1 MSLSEIEKKAKEWS
15 NDPFSKETQEKVKEL
30 YKDKRLLEDCFYKDL
45 EFGTGGMRGI
55 MGVGT
60 NRINKYTLGKNTQ
73 GICNYLNK
81 TQNGE
86 IKAAIAF
93 DCRNNSDFF
102 AKIVADVFSANKIK
116 AYIFSELRP
125 TPELSFAVKTLNC
138 TCGIVLT
145 ASHNPPEYNGYKVY
159 WKDGGQIVP
168 PIDNLLIEEIN
179 NVSFEEIKFNGNSN
193 LIESIDELIDKKF
206 IDNSINVG
214 KINDIRNRENFK
226 IVFTSLHGT
235 SSTIMPKVFDK
246 IGYRNV
252 LYVVEQMNPDGNFPT
267 VKSPN
272 PEEKEALS
280 LGLDLAKSNNADI
293 LIGTDP
299 DADRL
304 GIAVKGLSNDYILL
318 NGNQLMV
325 IMIDFLLNQLKSESK
340 LNTDQFIATTI
351 VSTPLVGKIAKY
363 YDIDCKLCLTGFK
376 WIAKMVEDYPE
387 SSFLIG
393 GEESYGIMISDFVRD
408 KDAITA
414 SLFAC
419 EIANYLKQNGS
430 SMFKSLIDIYVK
442 HGFYKE
448 ELISI
453 TKKGK
458 NGQIEIKNII
468 DNFKNNPPKQI
479 DGSEVI
485 TIDDYENSQTLD
497 LKTNRVSKI
506 NFPKSNVIEF
516 NTANGTKV
524 VLRPSGTEPK
534 IKMYISVN
542 IKLESK
548 EQYLEKNDFLNK
560 KIKSIIEEINL

>member
-1 MSLSEIEKKAKEWS
+1 MSLSEIEKKTEKWS
-15 NDPFSKETQEKVKEL
+15 NDPFSKETREKVKEL
-30 YKDKRLLEDCFYKDL
+30 YNNKKLLEDCFYKDL
-45 EFGTGGMRGI
+45 EFGTGGMRGV

-81 TQNGE
+81 TEKGE
-86 IKAAIAF
+86 IKVAIAY
-93 DCRNNSDFF
+93 DCRNNSESF
-102 AKIVADVFSANKIK
+102 AQIVADVFSANKIK
-116 AYIFSELRP
+116 VYIFNQLRP

-138 TCGIVLT
+138 NCGIVLT

-168 PIDNLLIEEIN
+168 PIDKLLIEEIN
-179 NVSFEEIKFNGNSN
+179 NVSFEEIKFNSNAN
-193 LIESIDELIDKKF
+193 LIETIGELIDDKF
-206 IDNSINVG
+206 ISSSIKTG
-214 KINDIRNRENFK
+214 KVDKITDRENLK

-235 SSTIMPKVFDK
+235 SSTIMPKVFEK
-246 IGYRNV
+246 IGYKNV
-252 LYVVEQMNPDGNFPT
+252 LYVHKQMEPNGNFPT

-280 LGLDLAKSNNADI
+280 LGLDLAKQNDADI
-293 LIGTDP
+293 VIGTDP

-304 GIAVKGLSNDYILL
+304 GIAVKDLNNDYVLL

-325 IMIDFLLNQLKSESK
+325 VMIDFLLNNLKSEDK
-340 LNTDQFIATTI
+340 LNTSQFIATTI
-351 VSTPLVGKIAKY
+351 VSTPLVSKIANY
-363 YDIDCKLCLTGFK
+363 YNLDCKLCLTGFK
-376 WIAKMVEDYPE
+376 WIAKMIEDYPK

-393 GEESYGIMISDFVRD
+393 GEESYGMMIGDFVRD

-419 EIANYLKQNGS
+419 EIANYLKENGS
-430 SMFKSLIDIYVK
+430 SIFNNLIDIYIK
-442 HGFYKE
+442 HGLYKE

-458 NGQIEIKNII
+458 EGKIAIENII
-468 DNFKNNPPKQI
+468 DGFKNNPPKKI
-479 DGSEVI
+479 GGSEVI
-485 TIDDYENSQTLD
+485 SIYNYEKSQRID
-497 LKTNRVSKI
+497 LKTNRATKI

-524 VLRPSGTEPK
+524 ILRPSGTEPK

-542 IKLESK
+542 INLESK
-548 EQYLEKNDFLNK
+548 EQYLEKNAFLNNR
-560 KIKSIIEEINL
+560 IKAIIEEINL

>member
-1 MSLSEIEKKAKEWS
+1 MSLSEIEKKAEKWS
-15 NDPFSKETQEKVKEL
+15 NDPFSKETREKVKEL
-30 YKDKRLLEDCFYKDL
+30 YNNKKLLEDCFYKDL

-81 TQNGE
+81 TEKGE
-86 IKAAIAF
+86 IKVAIAF
-93 DCRNNSDFF
+93 DCRNNSESF

-116 AYIFSELRP
+116 VYIFNQLRP
-125 TPELSFAVKTLNC
+125 TPELSFAVKNLNC
-138 TCGIVLT
+138 NCGIVLT

-168 PIDNLLIEEIN
+168 PIDKLLIEEIN

-193 LIESIDELIDKKF
+193 LIETIDELIDKEF
-206 IDNSINVG
+206 ISSSIKIG
-214 KINDIRNRENFK
+214 KVDKITDRENLK

-235 SSTIMPKVFDK
+235 SSTIMPKVFEK
-246 IGYRNV
+246 IGYKNV
-252 LYVVEQMNPDGNFPT
+252 LYVPEQMEPDGNFPT
-267 VKSPN
+267 VESPN

-280 LGLDLAKSNNADI
+280 LGLDLAKQSDADI
-293 LIGTDP
+293 VIGTDP

-304 GIAVKGLSNDYILL
+304 GIAVKDLNNDYILL

-325 IMIDFLLNQLKSESK
+325 IMIDFLLNNLKSEDK
-340 LNTDQFIATTI
+340 LNTSQFIATTI
-351 VSTPLVGKIAKY
+351 VSTPLVGKIANY
-363 YDIDCKLCLTGFK
+363 YNLDCKLCLTGFK
-376 WIAKMVEDYPE
+376 WIAKMIEDYPK

-393 GEESYGIMISDFVRD
+393 GEESYGMMISDFVRD

-430 SMFKSLIDIYVK
+430 SMFKNLIDIYIK
-442 HGFYKE
+442 YGLYKE
-448 ELISI
+448 ELVSI
-453 TKKGK
+453 TKKGEEGK
-458 NGQIEIKNII
+458 IEIENII
-468 DNFKNNPPKQI
+468 DGFKNNSPKKI
-479 DGSEVI
+479 GGSEVI
-485 TIDDYENSQTLD
+485 SIYNYEKSQKID
-497 LKTNRVSKI
+497 LKTNRATKI

-524 VLRPSGTEPK
+524 ILRPSGTEPK
-534 IKMYISVN
+534 IKMYISVT

-548 EQYLEKNDFLNK
+548 EQYLEKNNFLNNR
-560 KIKSIIEEINL
+560 IKAIIEEINL

>member
-1 MSLSEIEKKAKEWS
+1 MSLSEIEKKAEKWS
-15 NDPFSKETQEKVKEL
+15 NDPFSKETREKVKEL
-30 YKDKRLLEDCFYKDL
+30 YNNKKLLEDCFYKDL
-45 EFGTGGMRGI
+45 EFGTGGMRGV

-81 TQNGE
+81 TEKGE
-86 IKAAIAF
+86 IKVAIAF
-93 DCRNNSDFF
+93 DCRNNSESF

-116 AYIFSELRP
+116 VYIFNQLRP
-125 TPELSFAVKTLNC
+125 TPELSFAVKNLNC
-138 TCGIVLT
+138 NCGIVLT

-168 PIDNLLIEEIN
+168 PIDKLLIEEIN

-193 LIESIDELIDKKF
+193 LIETIDELIDKEF
-206 IDNSINVG
+206 ISSSIKIG
-214 KINDIRNRENFK
+214 KVDKITDRENMK

-235 SSTIMPKVFDK
+235 SSTIMPKVFEK
-246 IGYRNV
+246 IGYKNV
-252 LYVVEQMNPDGNFPT
+252 LYVPEQMEPDGNFPT
-267 VKSPN
+267 VESPN

-280 LGLDLAKSNNADI
+280 LGLNLAKQSDADI
-293 LIGTDP
+293 VIGTDP

-304 GIAVKGLSNDYILL
+304 GIAVKDLNNDYILL

-325 IMIDFLLNQLKSESK
+325 IMIDFLLNNLKSEDK
-340 LNTDQFIATTI
+340 LNTSQFIATTI
-351 VSTPLVGKIAKY
+351 VSTPLVGKIANY
-363 YDIDCKLCLTGFK
+363 YNLDCKLCLTGFK
-376 WIAKMVEDYPE
+376 WIAKMIEDYPK

-393 GEESYGIMISDFVRD
+393 GEESYGMMISDFVRD

-430 SMFKSLIDIYVK
+430 SMFKNLIDIYIK
-442 HGFYKE
+442 YGLYKE
-448 ELISI
+448 ELVSI

-458 NGQIEIKNII
+458 EGKIEIENII
-468 DNFKNNPPKQI
+468 DGFKNNPPKKI
-479 DGSEVI
+479 GGSEVI
-485 TIDDYENSQTLD
+485 SIYNYEKSQKID
-497 LKTNRVSKI
+497 LKTNRATKI

-524 VLRPSGTEPK
+524 ILRPSGTEPK
-534 IKMYISVN
+534 IKMYISVT

-548 EQYLEKNDFLNK
+548 EQYLEKNNFLNNR
-560 KIKSIIEEINL
+560 IKAIIEEINL

>member
-15 NDPFSKETQEKVKEL
+15 NDPFSKETQEKVKGL

-193 LIESIDELIDKKF
+193 LIESIDELIDEKF
-206 IDNSINVG
+206 IDSSINVG
-214 KINDIRNRENFK
+214 KINEIRNRENFK

-246 IGYRNV
+246 IGYKNV
-252 LYVVEQMNPDGNFPT
+252 LYVVGQMNPDGNFPT

-280 LGLDLAKSNNADI
+280 LGLDLAKNNNADI

-340 LNTDQFIATTI
+340 LNNDQFIATTI

-458 NGQIEIKNII
+458 DGQIEIKNII

>member
-1 MSLSEIEKKAKEWS
+1 MSLSEIEKKAEKWS
-15 NDPFSKETQEKVKEL
+15 NDPFSKETREKVKEL
-30 YKDKRLLEDCFYKDL
+30 YNNKKLLEDCFYKDL
-45 EFGTGGMRGI
+45 EFGTGGMRGV

-81 TQNGE
+81 TEKGE
-86 IKAAIAF
+86 IKVAIAF
-93 DCRNNSDFF
+93 DCRNNSESF

-116 AYIFSELRP
+116 VYIFNQLRP
-125 TPELSFAVKTLNC
+125 TPELSFAVKNLNC
-138 TCGIVLT
+138 NCGIVLT

-168 PIDNLLIEEIN
+168 PIDKLLIEEIN

-193 LIESIDELIDKKF
+193 LIETIDELIDKEF
-206 IDNSINVG
+206 ISSSIKIG
-214 KINDIRNRENFK
+214 KVDKITDRENMK

-235 SSTIMPKVFDK
+235 SSTIMPKVFEK
-246 IGYRNV
+246 IGYKNV
-252 LYVVEQMNPDGNFPT
+252 LYVPEQMEPDGDFPT
-267 VKSPN
+267 VESPN

-280 LGLDLAKSNNADI
+280 LGLNLAKQSDADI
-293 LIGTDP
+293 VIGTDP

-304 GIAVKGLSNDYILL
+304 GIAVKDLNNDYILL

-325 IMIDFLLNQLKSESK
+325 IMIDFLLNNLKSEDK
-340 LNTDQFIATTI
+340 LNTSQFIATTI
-351 VSTPLVGKIAKY
+351 VSTPLVGKIANY
-363 YDIDCKLCLTGFK
+363 YNLDCKLCLTGFK
-376 WIAKMVEDYPE
+376 WIAKMIEDYPK

-393 GEESYGIMISDFVRD
+393 GEESYGMMISDFVRD

-430 SMFKSLIDIYVK
+430 SMFKNLIDIYIK
-442 HGFYKE
+442 YGLYKE
-448 ELISI
+448 ELVSI

-458 NGQIEIKNII
+458 EGKIEIENII
-468 DNFKNNPPKQI
+468 DGFKNNPPKKI

-485 TIDDYENSQTLD
+485 SIDDYEKSQRID
-497 LKTNRVSKI
+497 LKTNRATKI

-524 VLRPSGTEPK
+524 ILRPSGTEPK
-534 IKMYISVN
+534 IKMYISVT

-548 EQYLEKNDFLNK
+548 EQYLEKNNFLNNR
-560 KIKSIIEEINL
+560 IKAIIEEINL

>member
-1 MSLSEIEKKAKEWS
+1 MSLSEIEKKAEKWS
-15 NDPFSKETQEKVKEL
+15 NDPFSKETREKVKEL
-30 YKDKRLLEDCFYKDL
+30 YNNKKLLEDCFYKDL
-45 EFGTGGMRGI
+45 EFGTGGMRGV

-81 TQNGE
+81 TEKGE
-86 IKAAIAF
+86 IKVAIAY
-93 DCRNNSDFF
+93 DCRNNSESF

-116 AYIFSELRP
+116 VYIFNQLRP
-125 TPELSFAVKTLNC
+125 TPELSFAVKNLNC
-138 TCGIVLT
+138 NCGIVLT

-168 PIDNLLIEEIN
+168 PIDKLLIEEIN

-193 LIESIDELIDKKF
+193 LIETIDELIDKEF
-206 IDNSINVG
+206 ISSSIKIG
-214 KINDIRNRENFK
+214 KVDKITDRENMK

-235 SSTIMPKVFDK
+235 SSTIMPKVFEK
-246 IGYRNV
+246 IGYKNV
-252 LYVVEQMNPDGNFPT
+252 LYVPEQMEPDGNFPT
-267 VKSPN
+267 VESPN

-280 LGLDLAKSNNADI
+280 LGLNLAKQSDADI
-293 LIGTDP
+293 VIGTDP

-304 GIAVKGLSNDYILL
+304 GIAVKDLNNDYILL

-325 IMIDFLLNQLKSESK
+325 IMIDFLLNNLKSEDK
-340 LNTDQFIATTI
+340 LNTSQFIATTI
-351 VSTPLVGKIAKY
+351 VSTPLVGKIANY
-363 YDIDCKLCLTGFK
+363 YNLDCKLCLTGFK
-376 WIAKMVEDYPE
+376 WIAKMIEDYPK

-393 GEESYGIMISDFVRD
+393 GEESYGMMISDFVRD

-430 SMFKSLIDIYVK
+430 SMFKNLIDIYIK
-442 HGFYKE
+442 YGLYKE
-448 ELISI
+448 ELVSI

-458 NGQIEIKNII
+458 EGKIEIANII
-468 DNFKNNPPKQI
+468 DGFKNNPPKKI
-479 DGSEVI
+479 GGSEVI
-485 TIDDYENSQTLD
+485 SIYNYEKSQKID
-497 LKTNRVSKI
+497 LKTNRATKI

-524 VLRPSGTEPK
+524 ILRPSGTEPK
-534 IKMYISVN
+534 IKMYISVT

-548 EQYLEKNDFLNK
+548 EQYLEKDNFLNNR
-560 KIKSIIEEINL
+560 IKAIIEEINL

>member
-1 MSLSEIEKKAKEWS
+1 MSLSEIEKKAEKWS
-15 NDPFSKETQEKVKEL
+15 NDPFSKETREKVKEL
-30 YKDKRLLEDCFYKDL
+30 YNNKKLLEDCFYKDL
-45 EFGTGGMRGI
+45 EFGTGGMRGV

-81 TQNGE
+81 TEKGE
-86 IKAAIAF
+86 IKVAIAF
-93 DCRNNSDFF
+93 DCRNNSESF

-116 AYIFSELRP
+116 VYIFNQLRP
-125 TPELSFAVKTLNC
+125 TPELSFAVKNLNC
-138 TCGIVLT
+138 NCGIVLT

-168 PIDNLLIEEIN
+168 PIDKLLIEEIN
-179 NVSFEEIKFNGNSN
+179 NVSFEEIKFNGNAN
-193 LIESIDELIDKKF
+193 LIETIDELIDKEF
-206 IDNSINVG
+206 ISSSIKIG
-214 KINDIRNRENFK
+214 KVDKITDRENMK

-235 SSTIMPKVFDK
+235 SSTIMPKVFEK
-246 IGYRNV
+246 IGYKNV
-252 LYVVEQMNPDGNFPT
+252 LYVPEQMEPDGNFPT
-267 VKSPN
+267 VESPN

-280 LGLDLAKSNNADI
+280 LGLNLAKQSDADI
-293 LIGTDP
+293 VIGTDP

-304 GIAVKGLSNDYILL
+304 GIAVKDLNNDYILL

-325 IMIDFLLNQLKSESK
+325 IMIDFLLNNLKSEDK
-340 LNTDQFIATTI
+340 LNTSQFIATTI
-351 VSTPLVGKIAKY
+351 VSTPLVGKIANY
-363 YDIDCKLCLTGFK
+363 YNLDCKLCLTGFK
-376 WIAKMVEDYPE
+376 WIAKMIEDYPK

-393 GEESYGIMISDFVRD
+393 GEESYGMMISDFVRD

-430 SMFKSLIDIYVK
+430 SMFKNLIDIYIK
-442 HGFYKE
+442 YGLYKE
-448 ELISI
+448 ELVSI

-458 NGQIEIKNII
+458 EGKIEIANII
-468 DNFKNNPPKQI
+468 DGFKNNPPKKI
-479 DGSEVI
+479 GGSEVI
-485 TIDDYENSQTLD
+485 SIYNYEKSQKID
-497 LKTNRVSKI
+497 LKTNRATKI

-524 VLRPSGTEPK
+524 ILRPSGTEPK
-534 IKMYISVN
+534 IKMYISVT

-548 EQYLEKNDFLNK
+548 EQYLEKNNFLNNR
-560 KIKSIIEEINL
+560 IKAIIEEINL

>member
-1 MSLSEIEKKAKEWS
+1 MSLSEIEKKAEKWS
-15 NDPFSKETQEKVKEL
+15 NDPFSKETREKVKEL
-30 YKDKRLLEDCFYKDL
+30 YNNKKLLEDCFYKDL

-81 TQNGE
+81 TEKGE
-86 IKAAIAF
+86 IKVAIAF
-93 DCRNNSDFF
+93 DCRNNSESF

-116 AYIFSELRP
+116 VYIFNQLRP
-125 TPELSFAVKTLNC
+125 TPELSFAVKNLNC
-138 TCGIVLT
+138 NCGIVLT

-168 PIDNLLIEEIN
+168 PIDKLLIEEIN

-193 LIESIDELIDKKF
+193 LIETIDELIDKEF
-206 IDNSINVG
+206 ISSSIKIG
-214 KINDIRNRENFK
+214 KVDKITDRENMK

-235 SSTIMPKVFDK
+235 SSTIMPKVFEK
-246 IGYRNV
+246 IGYKNV
-252 LYVVEQMNPDGNFPT
+252 LYVPEQMEPDGNFPT
-267 VKSPN
+267 VESPN
-272 PEEKEALS
+272 PEEKEALL
-280 LGLDLAKSNNADI
+280 LGLNLAKQSDADI
-293 LIGTDP
+293 VIGTDP

-304 GIAVKGLSNDYILL
+304 GIAVKDLNNDYILL

-325 IMIDFLLNQLKSESK
+325 IMIDFLLNNLKSEDK
-340 LNTDQFIATTI
+340 LNTSQFIATTI
-351 VSTPLVGKIAKY
+351 VSTPLVGKIANY
-363 YDIDCKLCLTGFK
+363 YNLDCKLCLTGFK
-376 WIAKMVEDYPE
+376 WIAKMIEDYPK

-393 GEESYGIMISDFVRD
+393 GEESYGMMISDFVRD

-430 SMFKSLIDIYVK
+430 SMFKNLIDIYIK
-442 HGFYKE
+442 YGLYKE
-448 ELISI
+448 ELVSI

-458 NGQIEIKNII
+458 EGKIEIANII
-468 DNFKNNPPKQI
+468 DGFKNNPPKKI
-479 DGSEVI
+479 GGSEVI
-485 TIDDYENSQTLD
+485 SIYNYEKSQKID
-497 LKTNRVSKI
+497 LKTNRATKI

-524 VLRPSGTEPK
+524 ILRPSGTEPR
-534 IKMYISVN
+534 IKMYISVT

-548 EQYLEKNDFLNK
+548 EQYLEKNNFLNNR
-560 KIKSIIEEINL
+560 IKAIIEEINL

>member
-1 MSLSEIEKKAKEWS
+1 MSLSEIEKKAEKWS
-15 NDPFSKETQEKVKEL
+15 NDPFSKETREKVKEL
-30 YKDKRLLEDCFYKDL
+30 YNNKKLLEDCFYKDL
-45 EFGTGGMRGI
+45 EFGTGGMRGV

-81 TQNGE
+81 TEKGE
-86 IKAAIAF
+86 IKVAIAF
-93 DCRNNSDFF
+93 DCRNNSKSF
-102 AKIVADVFSANKIK
+102 AQIVADVFSANKIK
-116 AYIFSELRP
+116 VYIFNQLRP
-125 TPELSFAVKTLNC
+125 TPELSFAVKNLNC
-138 TCGIVLT
+138 NCGIVLT

-168 PIDNLLIEEIN
+168 PIDKLLIEEIN

-193 LIESIDELIDKKF
+193 LIETIDELIDKEF
-206 IDNSINVG
+206 ISSSIKIG
-214 KINDIRNRENFK
+214 KVDKITDRENMK

-235 SSTIMPKVFDK
+235 SSTIMPKVFEK
-246 IGYRNV
+246 IGYKNV
-252 LYVVEQMNPDGNFPT
+252 LYVPEQMEPDGNFPT
-267 VKSPN
+267 VESPN

-280 LGLDLAKSNNADI
+280 LGLNLAKQSDADI
-293 LIGTDP
+293 VIGTDP

-304 GIAVKGLSNDYILL
+304 GIAVKDLNNDYILL

-325 IMIDFLLNQLKSESK
+325 IMIDFLLNNLKSEDK
-340 LNTDQFIATTI
+340 LNTSQFIATTI
-351 VSTPLVGKIAKY
+351 VSTPLVGKIANY
-363 YDIDCKLCLTGFK
+363 YNLDCKLCLTGFK
-376 WIAKMVEDYPE
+376 WIAKMIEDYPK

-393 GEESYGIMISDFVRD
+393 GEESYGMMISDFVRD

-430 SMFKSLIDIYVK
+430 SMFKNLIDIYIK
-442 HGFYKE
+442 YGLYKE
-448 ELISI
+448 ELVSI

-458 NGQIEIKNII
+458 EGKIEIANII
-468 DNFKNNPPKQI
+468 DGFKNNPPKKI
-479 DGSEVI
+479 GGSEVI
-485 TIDDYENSQTLD
+485 SIYNYEKSQKID
-497 LKTNRVSKI
+497 LKTNRATKI

-524 VLRPSGTEPK
+524 ILRPSGTEPK
-534 IKMYISVN
+534 IKMYISVT

-548 EQYLEKNDFLNK
+548 EQYLEKNNFLNNR
-560 KIKSIIEEINL
+560 IKAIIEEINL

>member
-1 MSLSEIEKKAKEWS
+1 MSLSEIEKKAEKWS
-15 NDPFSKETQEKVKEL
+15 NDPFSKETREKVKEL
-30 YKDKRLLEDCFYKDL
+30 YNNKKLLEDCFYKDL
-45 EFGTGGMRGI
+45 EFGTGGMRGV

-81 TQNGE
+81 TEKGE
-86 IKAAIAF
+86 IKVAIAF
-93 DCRNNSDFF
+93 DCRNNSESF

-116 AYIFSELRP
+116 VYIFNQLRP
-125 TPELSFAVKTLNC
+125 TPELSFAVKNLNC
-138 TCGIVLT
+138 NCGIVLT

-168 PIDNLLIEEIN
+168 PIDKLLIEEIN

-193 LIESIDELIDKKF
+193 LIETIDELIDKEF
-206 IDNSINVG
+206 ISSSIKIG
-214 KINDIRNRENFK
+214 KVDKITDRENMK

-235 SSTIMPKVFDK
+235 SSTIMPKVFEK
-246 IGYRNV
+246 IGYKNV
-252 LYVVEQMNPDGNFPT
+252 LYVPEQMEPDGNFPT
-267 VKSPN
+267 VESPN

-280 LGLDLAKSNNADI
+280 LGLNLAKQSDADI
-293 LIGTDP
+293 VIGTDP

-304 GIAVKGLSNDYILL
+304 GIAVKDLNNDYILL

-325 IMIDFLLNQLKSESK
+325 IMIDFLLNNLKSEDK
-340 LNTDQFIATTI
+340 LNTSQFIATTI
-351 VSTPLVGKIAKY
+351 VSTPLVGKIANY
-363 YDIDCKLCLTGFK
+363 YNLDCKLCLTGFK
-376 WIAKMVEDYPE
+376 WIAKMIEDYPK

-393 GEESYGIMISDFVRD
+393 GEESYGMMISDFVRD

-430 SMFKSLIDIYVK
+430 SMFKNLIDIYIK
-442 HGFYKE
+442 YGLYKE
-448 ELISI
+448 ELVSI

-458 NGQIEIKNII
+458 EGKIEIENII
-468 DNFKNNPPKQI
+468 DGFKNNPPKKI
-479 DGSEVI
+479 GGSEVI
-485 TIDDYENSQTLD
+485 SIYNYEKSQRID
-497 LKTNRVSKI
+497 LKTNRATKI

-524 VLRPSGTEPK
+524 ILRPSGTEPK
-534 IKMYISVN
+534 IKMYISVT

-548 EQYLEKNDFLNK
+548 EQYLEKNNFLNNR
-560 KIKSIIEEINL
+560 IKAIIEEINL

>member
-1 MSLSEIEKKAKEWS
+1 MSLSEIEKKAEKWS
-15 NDPFSKETQEKVKEL
+15 NDPFSKETREKVKEL
-30 YKDKRLLEDCFYKDL
+30 YNNKKLLEDCFYKDL
-45 EFGTGGMRGI
+45 EFGTGGMRGV

-81 TQNGE
+81 TEKGE
-86 IKAAIAF
+86 IKVAIAF
-93 DCRNNSDFF
+93 DCRNNSESF

-116 AYIFSELRP
+116 VYIFNQLRP
-125 TPELSFAVKTLNC
+125 TPELSFAVKNLNC
-138 TCGIVLT
+138 NCGIVLT

-168 PIDNLLIEEIN
+168 PIDKLLIEEIN
-179 NVSFEEIKFNGNSN
+179 NVSFEEIKFNGNAN
-193 LIESIDELIDKKF
+193 LIETIDELIDKEF
-206 IDNSINVG
+206 ISSSIKIG
-214 KINDIRNRENFK
+214 KVDKITNRENMK

-235 SSTIMPKVFDK
+235 SSTIMPKVFEK
-246 IGYRNV
+246 IGYKNV
-252 LYVVEQMNPDGNFPT
+252 LYVPEQMEPDGNFPT
-267 VKSPN
+267 VESPN

-280 LGLDLAKSNNADI
+280 LGLNLAKQSDADI
-293 LIGTDP
+293 VIGTDP

-304 GIAVKGLSNDYILL
+304 GIAVKDLNNDYILL

-325 IMIDFLLNQLKSESK
+325 IMIDFLLNNLKSEDK
-340 LNTDQFIATTI
+340 LNTSQFIATTI
-351 VSTPLVGKIAKY
+351 VSTPLVGKIANY
-363 YDIDCKLCLTGFK
+363 YNLDCKLCLTGFK
-376 WIAKMVEDYPE
+376 WIAKMIEDYPK

-393 GEESYGIMISDFVRD
+393 GEESYGMMISDFVRD

-430 SMFKSLIDIYVK
+430 SMFKNLIDIYIK
-442 HGFYKE
+442 YGLYKE
-448 ELISI
+448 ELVSI

-458 NGQIEIKNII
+458 EGKIEIANII
-468 DNFKNNPPKQI
+468 DGFKNNPPKKI
-479 DGSEVI
+479 GGSEVI
-485 TIDDYENSQTLD
+485 SIYNYEKSQRID
-497 LKTNRVSKI
+497 LKTNRATKI

-524 VLRPSGTEPK
+524 ILRPSGTEPK
-534 IKMYISVN
+534 IKMYISVT

-548 EQYLEKNDFLNK
+548 EQYLEKDNFLNNR
-560 KIKSIIEEINL
+560 IKAIIEEINL

>member
-1 MSLSEIEKKAKEWS
+1 MSLSEIEKKAEKWS
-15 NDPFSKETQEKVKEL
+15 NDPFSKETREKVKEL
-30 YKDKRLLEDCFYKDL
+30 YNNKKLLEDCFYKDL
-45 EFGTGGMRGI
+45 EFGTGGMRGV

-81 TQNGE
+81 TEKGE
-86 IKAAIAF
+86 IKVAIAF
-93 DCRNNSDFF
+93 DCRNNSESF

-116 AYIFSELRP
+116 VYIFNQLRP
-125 TPELSFAVKTLNC
+125 TPELSFAVKNLNC
-138 TCGIVLT
+138 NCGIVLT

-168 PIDNLLIEEIN
+168 PIDKLLIEEIN

-193 LIESIDELIDKKF
+193 LIETIDELIDKEF
-206 IDNSINVG
+206 ISSSIKIG
-214 KINDIRNRENFK
+214 KVDKITDRENMK
-226 IVFTSLHGT
+226 SVFTSLHGT
-235 SSTIMPKVFDK
+235 SSTIMPKVFEK
-246 IGYRNV
+246 IGYKNV
-252 LYVVEQMNPDGNFPT
+252 LYVPEQMEPDGNFPT
-267 VKSPN
+267 VESPN

-280 LGLDLAKSNNADI
+280 LGLNLAKQSDADI
-293 LIGTDP
+293 VIGTDP

-304 GIAVKGLSNDYILL
+304 GIAVKDLNNDYILL

-325 IMIDFLLNQLKSESK
+325 IMIDFLLNNLKSEDK
-340 LNTDQFIATTI
+340 LNTSQFIATTI
-351 VSTPLVGKIAKY
+351 VSTPLVGKIANY
-363 YDIDCKLCLTGFK
+363 YNLDCKLCLTGFK
-376 WIAKMVEDYPE
+376 WIAKMIEDYPK

-393 GEESYGIMISDFVRD
+393 GEESYGMMISDFVRD

-430 SMFKSLIDIYVK
+430 SMFKNLIDIYIK
-442 HGFYKE
+442 YGLYKE
-448 ELISI
+448 ELVSI

-458 NGQIEIKNII
+458 EGKIEIENII
-468 DNFKNNPPKQI
+468 DGFKNNPPKKI
-479 DGSEVI
+479 GGSEVI
-485 TIDDYENSQTLD
+485 SIYNYEKSQRID
-497 LKTNRVSKI
+497 LKTNRATKI

-524 VLRPSGTEPK
+524 ILRPSGTEPK
-534 IKMYISVN
+534 IKMYISVT

-548 EQYLEKNDFLNK
+548 EQYLEKNNFLNNR
-560 KIKSIIEEINL
+560 IKAIIEEINL

>member
-86 IKAAIAF
+86 IKVAIAF
-93 DCRNNSDFF
+93 DCRNNSDSF

-125 TPELSFAVKTLNC
+125 TPELSFAVKNLNC
-138 TCGIVLT
+138 NCGIVLT

-179 NVSFEEIKFNGNSN
+179 NVSFEQIKFNGNSN
-193 LIESIDELIDKKF
+193 LIETIDELIDKEF
-206 IDNSINVG
+206 ISSSIKIG
-214 KINDIRNRENFK
+214 KVDKITDRENMK

-235 SSTIMPKVFDK
+235 SSTIMPKVFEK
-246 IGYRNV
+246 IGYKNV
-252 LYVVEQMNPDGNFPT
+252 LYVPEQMEPDGDFPT
-267 VKSPN
+267 VESPN

-280 LGLDLAKSNNADI
+280 LGLDLAKQSDADI
-293 LIGTDP
+293 VIGTDP

-304 GIAVKGLSNDYILL
+304 GIAVKDLNNDYILL

-325 IMIDFLLNQLKSESK
+325 IMIDFLLNNLKSEDK
-340 LNTDQFIATTI
+340 LNTSQFIATTI
-351 VSTPLVGKIAKY
+351 VSTPLVGKIANY
-363 YDIDCKLCLTGFK
+363 YNLDCKLCLTGFK
-376 WIAKMVEDYPE
+376 WIAKMIEDYPK

-393 GEESYGIMISDFVRD
+393 GEESYGMMISDFVRD

-430 SMFKSLIDIYVK
+430 SMFKNLIDIYIK
-442 HGFYKE
+442 YGLYKE
-448 ELISI
+448 ELVSI

-458 NGQIEIKNII
+458 EGKIEIANII
-468 DNFKNNPPKQI
+468 DGFKNNPPKKI
-479 DGSEVI
+479 GGSEVI
-485 TIDDYENSQTLD
+485 SIYNYEKSQKID
-497 LKTNRVSKI
+497 LKTNRATKI

-524 VLRPSGTEPK
+524 ILRPSGTEPK
-534 IKMYISVN
+534 IKMYISVT

-548 EQYLEKNDFLNK
+548 EQYLEKNNFLNNR
-560 KIKSIIEEINL
+560 IKAIIEEINL

>member
-1 MSLSEIEKKAKEWS
+1 MSLSEIEKKAEKWS
-15 NDPFSKETQEKVKEL
+15 NDPFSKETREKVKEL
-30 YKDKRLLEDCFYKDL
+30 YNNKKLLEDCFYKDL
-45 EFGTGGMRGI
+45 EFGTGGMRGV

-81 TQNGE
+81 TEKGE
-86 IKAAIAF
+86 IKVAIAF
-93 DCRNNSDFF
+93 DCRNNSESF

-116 AYIFSELRP
+116 VYIFNQLRP
-125 TPELSFAVKTLNC
+125 TPELSFAVKNLNC
-138 TCGIVLT
+138 NCGIVLT

-168 PIDNLLIEEIN
+168 PIDKLLIEEIN

-193 LIESIDELIDKKF
+193 LIETIDELIDKEF
-206 IDNSINVG
+206 ISSSIKIG
-214 KINDIRNRENFK
+214 KVDKITDRENMK

-235 SSTIMPKVFDK
+235 SSTIMPKVFEK
-246 IGYRNV
+246 IGYKNV
-252 LYVVEQMNPDGNFPT
+252 LYVPEQMEPDGDFPT
-267 VKSPN
+267 VESPN

-280 LGLDLAKSNNADI
+280 LGLNLAKQSDADI
-293 LIGTDP
+293 VIGTDP

-304 GIAVKGLSNDYILL
+304 GIAVKDLNNDYILL

-325 IMIDFLLNQLKSESK
+325 IMIDFLLNNLKSEDK
-340 LNTDQFIATTI
+340 LNTSQFIATTI
-351 VSTPLVGKIAKY
+351 VSTPLVGKIANY
-363 YDIDCKLCLTGFK
+363 YNLDCKLCLTGFK
-376 WIAKMVEDYPE
+376 WIAKMIEDYPK

-393 GEESYGIMISDFVRD
+393 GEESYGMMISDFVRD

-430 SMFKSLIDIYVK
+430 SMFKNLIDIYIK
-442 HGFYKE
+442 YGLYKE
-448 ELISI
+448 ELVSI

-458 NGQIEIKNII
+458 EGKIEIANII
-468 DNFKNNPPKQI
+468 DGFKNNPPKKI
-479 DGSEVI
+479 GESEVI
-485 TIDDYENSQTLD
+485 SIYNYEKSQKID
-497 LKTNRVSKI
+497 LKTNRATKI

-524 VLRPSGTEPK
+524 ILRPSGTEPK
-534 IKMYISVN
+534 IKMYISVT

-548 EQYLEKNDFLNK
+548 EQYLEKNNFLNNR
-560 KIKSIIEEINL
+560 IKAIIEEINL

>member
-1 MSLSEIEKKAKEWS
+1 
-15 NDPFSKETQEKVKEL
+15 
-30 YKDKRLLEDCFYKDL
+30 
-45 EFGTGGMRGI
+45 
-55 MGVGT
+55 
-60 NRINKYTLGKNTQ
+60 
-73 GICNYLNK
+73 
-81 TQNGE
+81 
-86 IKAAIAF
+86 
-93 DCRNNSDFF
+93 
-102 AKIVADVFSANKIK
+102 
-116 AYIFSELRP
+116 
-125 TPELSFAVKTLNC
+125 
-138 TCGIVLT
+138 
-145 ASHNPPEYNGYKVY
+145 
-159 WKDGGQIVP
+159 
-168 PIDNLLIEEIN
+168 
-179 NVSFEEIKFNGNSN
+179 
-193 LIESIDELIDKKF
+193 
-206 IDNSINVG
+206 
-214 KINDIRNRENFK
+214 
-226 IVFTSLHGT
+226 
-235 SSTIMPKVFDK
+235 
-246 IGYRNV
+246 
-252 LYVVEQMNPDGNFPT
+252 MNPDGNFPT

-340 LNTDQFIATTI
+340 LNNDQFIATTI
-351 VSTPLVGKIAKY
+351 VSTPLVSKIAKY

-387 SSFLIG
+387 SNFLIG
-393 GEESYGIMISDFVRD
+393 GEESYGIMIGDFVRD

-419 EIANYLKQNGS
+419 EIANYLKQNSS
-430 SMFKSLIDIYVK
+430 SMFNNLIDIYVK

-448 ELISI
+448 ELMSI

-458 NGQIEIKNII
+458 DGQLEIKNII

-479 DGSEVI
+479 GGSEVI
-485 TIDDYENSQTLD
+485 TIDDYKKSQTLD

-548 EQYLEKNDFLNK
+548 EQYFEKNDFLNN

>member
-1 MSLSEIEKKAKEWS
+1 LSEIEKKAEKWS
-15 NDPFSKETQEKVKEL
+15 NDPFSKETREKVKEL
-30 YKDKRLLEDCFYKDL
+30 YNNKKLLEDCFYKDL
-45 EFGTGGMRGI
+45 EFGTGGMRGV

-81 TQNGE
+81 TEKGE
-86 IKAAIAF
+86 IKVAIAY
-93 DCRNNSDFF
+93 DCRNNSESF
-102 AKIVADVFSANKIK
+102 AQIVADVFSANKIK
-116 AYIFSELRP
+116 VYIFNQLRP

-138 TCGIVLT
+138 NCGIVLT

-168 PIDNLLIEEIN
+168 PIDKLLIEEIN
-179 NVSFEEIKFNGNSN
+179 NVSFEEIKFNSNAN
-193 LIESIDELIDKKF
+193 LIETIGELIDDKF
-206 IDNSINVG
+206 ISSSIKTG
-214 KINDIRNRENFK
+214 KVDKITDRENLK

-235 SSTIMPKVFDK
+235 SSTIMPKVFEK
-246 IGYRNV
+246 IGYKNV
-252 LYVVEQMNPDGNFPT
+252 LYVHEQMEPNGNFPT

-280 LGLDLAKSNNADI
+280 LGLDLAKQNDADI
-293 LIGTDP
+293 VIGTDP

-304 GIAVKGLSNDYILL
+304 GIAVKDLNNDYVLL

-325 IMIDFLLNQLKSESK
+325 VMIDFLLNNLKSEDK
-340 LNTDQFIATTI
+340 LNTSQFIATTI
-351 VSTPLVGKIAKY
+351 VSTPLVSKIANY
-363 YDIDCKLCLTGFK
+363 YNLDCKLCLTGFK
-376 WIAKMVEDYPE
+376 WIAKMIEDYPK

-393 GEESYGIMISDFVRD
+393 GEESYGMMISDFVRD

-419 EIANYLKQNGS
+419 EIANYLKQSGS
-430 SMFKSLIDIYVK
+430 SIFNNLIDIYIK
-442 HGFYKE
+442 HGLYKE

-458 NGQIEIKNII
+458 EGKIAIENII
-468 DNFKNNPPKQI
+468 DGFKNNPPKKI
-479 DGSEVI
+479 GGSEVI
-485 TIDDYENSQTLD
+485 SIYNYEKSQRID
-497 LKTNRVSKI
+497 LKTNRATKI

-524 VLRPSGTEPK
+524 ILRPSGTEPK

-542 IKLESK
+542 INLESK
-548 EQYLEKNDFLNK
+548 EQYLEKNNFLNNR
-560 KIKSIIEEINL
+560 IKAIIEEINL